1 MLQEECKEKILSEEY
16 RDFMMRDTGALG
28 KNFPLE
34 NGCRIPLKYGFEL
47 FYIDQSEDRKK
58 SLADYPYTMVP
69 KCYTT
74 LDMAAIQQ
82 AGIAAVQ
89 NIPGLELSGEG
100 VLVGIIDTGI
110 NYLDPI
116 FRNLDGST
124 RIQRIWDQEEQSGTA
139 PREIGY
145 GSEYTKEQINQAILS
160 ENPKE
165 TVPSFDTDGHGTFV
179 ASVACGG
186 ANPENLFIGAAP
198 EAEMV
203 IVKLKE
209 AKEYLREYYFVDRD
223 AGCYQENDLVAAVF
237 YLQKVQEELKRP
249 LVICLAVGTS
259 FGGHGGYSIL
269 SEYLQ
274 NVAEY
279 LNEEHFPR
287 IVGRSVTLS
296 ALSISGKIILPMMKN
311 EKQKKTIQKNMQN
324 RNHLIAAARDGDED
338 AIENLTLEDMDT
350 YSMLSRRIAYEDVL
364 SIVDTCFMPYG
375 VESDQYSVIG
385 EILDYKKT
393 VNKITEEEIYIMKI
407 DTNGLVYDVCINK
420 EDLLGEPQIGR
431 RFKGNIWMQGCIRY
445 MN

>member
-1 MLQEECKEKILSEEY
+1 MPQEECKEKILSEEY

-28 KNFPLE
+28 ENFPLE

-58 SLADYPYTMVP
+58 PLGDYPYTMVP

-89 NIPGLELSGEG
+89 NLTGLELSGEG

-124 RIQRIWDQEEQSGTA
+124 RIRRIWDQEEQSGTA

-145 GSEYTKEQINQAILS
+145 GSEYTREQINLAIQS

-209 AKEYLREYYFVDRD
+209 AKEYLREYYFVDCD
-223 AGCYQENDLVAAVF
+223 ARCYQENDLIAAVF

-274 NVAEY
+274 NVAASEGIGIVTGSG
-279 LNEEHFPR
+279 NEADKRH
-287 IVGRSVTLS
+287 
-296 ALSISGKIILPMMKN
+296 
-311 EKQKKTIQKNMQN
+311 
-324 RNHLIAAARDGDED
+324 H
-338 AIENLTLEDMDT
+338 
-350 YSMLSRRIAYEDVL
+350 
-364 SIVDTCFMPYG
+364 
-375 VESDQYSVIG
+375 
-385 EILDYKKT
+385 
-393 VNKITEEEIYIMKI
+393 
-407 DTNGLVYDVCINK
+407 
-420 EDLLGEPQIGR
+420 
-431 RFKGNIWMQGCIRY
+431 
-445 MN
+445 

>member
-139 PREIGY
+139 ETTETEDLNILERTVNVLTVSDFNKLLSKENIIAIVVFSILFGIAIKMAGEKGEPLEEVLESAYTVMLKFVQLISYYSPIGLGCY
-145 GSEYTKEQINQAILS
+145 FAVLVGTFGGQIALGYAKTFVIYTLVSIVYYVVAYSLYAFIAGGKNGVVAMWKNIVSPTVVALATCSSAAAIPS
-160 ENPKE
+160 NTEAAKRIGVSGDIAE
-165 TVPSFDTDGHGTFV
+165 TTVP
-179 ASVACGG
+179 
-186 ANPENLFIGAAP
+186 L
-198 EAEMV
+198 
-203 IVKLKE
+203 
-209 AKEYLREYYFVDRD
+209 
-223 AGCYQENDLVAAVF
+223 
-237 YLQKVQEELKRP
+237 
-249 LVICLAVGTS
+249 GTS
-259 FGGHGGYSIL
+259 FHKDGSIIGSVFKIMFLVCLFGTSASIWQVMIVALIANLLVTAVPIGGGTISEMMIL
-269 SEYLQ
+269 SMMGYP
-274 NVAEY
+274 VAALPILTMVATIIDAPATV
-279 LNEEHFPR
+279 LNS
-287 IVGRSVTLS
+287 VGDSVAS
-296 ALSISGKIILPMMKN
+296 MMVARVVDGKNWMEKN
-311 EKQKKTIQKNMQN
+311 K
-324 RNHLIAAARDGDED
+324 
-338 AIENLTLEDMDT
+338 
-350 YSMLSRRIAYEDVL
+350 
-364 SIVDTCFMPYG
+364 
-375 VESDQYSVIG
+375 
-385 EILDYKKT
+385 
-393 VNKITEEEIYIMKI
+393 
-407 DTNGLVYDVCINK
+407 
-420 EDLLGEPQIGR
+420 
-431 RFKGNIWMQGCIRY
+431 
-445 MN
+445 